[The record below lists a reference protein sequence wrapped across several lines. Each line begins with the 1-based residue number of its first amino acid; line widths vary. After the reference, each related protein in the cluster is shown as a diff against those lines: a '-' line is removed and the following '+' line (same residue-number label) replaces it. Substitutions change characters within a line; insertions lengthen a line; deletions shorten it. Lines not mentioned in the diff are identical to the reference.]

1 RKYTGERISEKDLE
15 KILQAGLASAS
26 GRNRKP
32 WELVVV
38 QDREMLEKLSHCRT
52 GAAKMLEKAGC
63 AILVFAGVVRRG
75 VCTDACYIVVSNMH
89 LRAASL
95 GLGRSRIPG
104 RLREAENGQTADAY
118 CRERLQ
124 VHGSTRRPTRTA
136 VNCSRFRMAMRWR

>member
-1 RKYTGERISEKDLE
+1 MDLMELLLTRRSIRKYTGERISEKNLE

-63 AILVFAGVVRRG
+63 DYTVLVGGGGGRADHFFYLYESFSRRFHP
-75 VCTDACYIVVSNMH
+75 DLWI
-89 LRAASL
+89 
-95 GLGRSRIPG
+95 
-104 RLREAENGQTADAY
+104 
-118 CRERLQ
+118 CRQNLIFF
-124 VHGSTRRPTRTA
+124 GCL
-136 VNCSRFRMAMRWR
+136 NKFF